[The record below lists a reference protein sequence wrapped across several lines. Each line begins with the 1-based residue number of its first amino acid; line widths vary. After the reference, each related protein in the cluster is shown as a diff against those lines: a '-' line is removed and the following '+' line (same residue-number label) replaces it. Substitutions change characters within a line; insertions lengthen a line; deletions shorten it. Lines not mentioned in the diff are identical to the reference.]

1 MSRVDKMPISIP
13 EDVEVNITGTVV
25 SAKGKLGELVSE
37 LPDSVKISA
46 EESVIKVF
54 PKDDTQKAKADWGL
68 SRAIIFN
75 MVTGVDKGYKK
86 ELEIHGVGYR
96 ASVEGNILTL
106 QLGYS
111 HDIKVAIPEDIKI
124 ICPKPTTI
132 ILTGANKQRVG
143 QLASEIRAFRKPEP
157 YKGKGI
163 RYLDEY
169 VRRKEG
175 KKK

>member
-1 MSRVDKMPISIP
+1 MSRVGKMPISIP

-96 ASVEGNILTL
+96 ASVEGNI
-106 QLGYS
+106 
-111 HDIKVAIPEDIKI
+111 
-124 ICPKPTTI
+124 
-132 ILTGANKQRVG
+132 
-143 QLASEIRAFRKPEP
+143 
-157 YKGKGI
+157 
-163 RYLDEY
+163 
-169 VRRKEG
+169 
-175 KKK
+175 